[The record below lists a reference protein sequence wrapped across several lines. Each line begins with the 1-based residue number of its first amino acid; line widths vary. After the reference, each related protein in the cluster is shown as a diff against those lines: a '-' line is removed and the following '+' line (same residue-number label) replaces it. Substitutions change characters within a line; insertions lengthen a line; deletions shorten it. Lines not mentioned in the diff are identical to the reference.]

1 MTRTH
6 PLPLTQPLAALAAAA
21 QYLLCRRAT
30 ARWRPVVLACSLL
43 VWAWPAAVHAQ
54 TCTGNVDLR
63 SQADVNAFA
72 CSTITGYLLISGNDI
87 SDLTPLASLT
97 SVGGTLNINFNPALT
112 SLAGLESVTSVGS
125 FLVVVINSALTSL
138 AGLKNVSTIS
148 GGLFI
153 QNNPALTSLA
163 GLESLTSVGT
173 DIEIRST
180 SLTSLTGL
188 EDITS
193 IGGTLTLLGNTAL
206 TNLTGLDNLASVG
219 GAVTLKN
226 NIALTS
232 LAALAN
238 LTSIG
243 TDLSVENNDALTSL
257 TGLEAIT
264 SITGDLLIWFNEGLT
279 SLAGLNN
286 LASVGA
292 LLYLHSNTA
301 LPSLADLQSLSSVGG
316 NLTVQFS
323 DMLETCSC
331 GLAGLISGG
340 AFSGVSGTVTIQNNA
355 PTGSCNSPQQVIDTA
370 CSLPV
375 ELTTF
380 EARADGQTVRLNW
393 QTASETNN
401 AGFEI
406 AQRPLAPEAPG
417 SSPHAPHAAKDA
429 AWNVLGFVP
438 GAGTTTQPQAYAFHV
453 ADLAVGTHLFRLRQV
468 DYDGTFAYSPQVE
481 VRLELMDAYQASMV
495 YPNPLQGEARFELA
509 LSQPQHVSIA
519 VYDVVGREVA
529 RLFDGPLA
537 ARTTHRFTLDASRWR
552 SGLYLLRVRGESF
565 ASTQPLSLVK

>member
-1 MTRTH
+1 MTQTH
-6 PLPLTQPLAALAAAA
+6 PLPLMHPLAALRAVT
-21 QYLLCRRAT
+21 QYPLCPRAT
-30 ARWRPVVLACSLL
+30 ARWHPFVLACSLL
-43 VWAWPAAVHAQ
+43 VCAWPAAVQAQ
-54 TCTGNVDLR
+54 TCTGTVVLQ
-63 SQADVNAFA
+63 SQAAVNAFA
-72 CSTITGYLLISGNDI
+72 CSSVTGTLSINGNDI
-87 SDLTPLASLT
+87 TDLTPLASLT
-97 SVGGTLNINFNPALT
+97 SVGSALSIVFNPALT
-112 SLAGLESVTSVGS
+112 SLAGLEGVTSVGD
-125 FLVVVINSALTSL
+125 LVVLHNAALTSL
-138 AGLKNVSTIS
+138 AGLKNLSTVSSAIVMETNS
-148 GGLFI
+148 
-153 QNNPALTSLA
+153 ALTSLA

-173 DIEIRST
+173 NI
-180 SLTSLTGL
+180 SLRTNN
-188 EDITS
+188 
-193 IGGTLTLLGNTAL
+193 LL
-206 TNLTGLDNLASVG
+206 V
-219 GAVTLKN
+219 
-226 NIALTS
+226 
-232 LAALAN
+232 
-238 LTSIG
+238 
-243 TDLSVENNDALTSL
+243 SL

-264 SITGDLLIWFNEGLT
+264 SIGGSLTIVGHAALT

-286 LASVGA
+286 LASVGTF
-292 LLYLHSNTA
+292 LFLHNNDA
-301 LPSLADLQSLSSVGG
+301 LPSLVDLQSLSSVGG
-316 NLTVQFS
+316 NLTVQSS

-340 AFSGVSGTVTIQNNA
+340 AFSGVSGNVTIQNND
-355 PTGSCNSPQQVIDTA
+355 PTGSCNSPQQVLDTA

-406 AQRPLAPEAPG
+406 AQRPLPPETA
-417 SSPHAPHAAKDA
+417 SPNPQHAAKDA

-438 GAGTTTQPQAYAFHV
+438 GAGTTTQPQSYAFHV
-453 ADLAVGTHLFRLRQV
+453 ADLALGTHLFRLRQV

-519 VYDVVGREVA
+519 VYDVIGREVA
-529 RLFDGPLA
+529 RLFDGALA